1 MHLLLS
7 VSVLPSLREITPL
20 SLSRVYAPPNCAPLY
35 RCQSTVA
42 LNWAVGGPASA
53 PLPLLGFLPPQ
64 CVPLSLN
71 AYTLYLLILFVHP
84 IIVPFHNPD
93 LITRV

>member
-7 VSVLPSLREITPL
+7 VSVLPSLREITP
-20 SLSRVYAPPNCAPLY
+20 SLGFMQPLIVPPY
-35 RCQSTVA
+35 RCPSTVA
-42 LNWAVGGPASA
+42 LNLAVGGPASA
-53 PLPLLGFLPPQ
+53 PLPLLGFFTPQ

-84 IIVPFHNPD
+84 IIVPFHKPD